1 MATQSNLTTL
11 DKAAMWLGGGL
22 IILAIPVMGLIVT
35 LAGSNSALY
44 TYEVTQN
51 GETVTQQGLSVP
63 SGATAVTE
71 PLFAPNLRGTI
82 VLIGLAIFGL
92 YAIYK
97 FVVAIGSG
105 APEATPTGEPS
116 RTQ

>member
-1 MATQSNLTTL
+1 MATQSDLTTL

-44 TYEVTQN
+44 TYQVEQG
-51 GETVTQQGLSVP
+51 GEMVTQQGLHVP
-63 SGATAVTE
+63 AGATAVTE
-71 PLFAPNLRGTI
+71 PLFSPNLRGTI
-82 VLIGLAIFGL
+82 VLIGLVIFGL

-97 FVVAIGSG
+97 FLVGIGTG
-105 APEATPTGEPS
+105 APEPAPAGEPS
-116 RTQ
+116 RSQ